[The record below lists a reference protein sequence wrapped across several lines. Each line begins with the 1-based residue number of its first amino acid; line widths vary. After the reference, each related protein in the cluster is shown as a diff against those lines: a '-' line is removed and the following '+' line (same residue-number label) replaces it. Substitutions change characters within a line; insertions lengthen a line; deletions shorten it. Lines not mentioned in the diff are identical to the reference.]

1 MIQPMHL
8 NERMKIIV
16 SVILVVIVIAA
27 TSISLYYVYEKA
39 SLPQIGVQTFNSTRT
54 FNSNVSWEDDCE
66 FLPAVTSISKI
77 SEPGYKNS
85 SITLTVLPGIGIF
98 EGLNFFMRVW
108 INGSLPWN
116 LKPSELVITQSFQS
130 PDVPYY
136 VYELKNEYLCS
147 TYTNNTN
154 ISIKKYPGGYPSAYT
169 FNSSANATMNIDE
182 YFANDSLSSNTS
194 TYHFSSFVVLC
205 GVVAPF
211 NVKNASAHNWTLLDL
226 LPDDFTTGITITGL
240 SKTVQEHVQI
250 DIMRGED
257 TNREKNISANPYS
270 YTFKESGL
278 NGNTWSVTLKWSG
291 GS

>member
-1 MIQPMHL
+1 MMPFTTKKKTMIL
-8 NERMKIIV
+8 AV
-16 SVILVVIVIAA
+16 VAVIVVAA
-27 TSISLYYVYEKA
+27 PLSYFYYTHQN
-39 SLPQIGVQTFNSTRT
+39 SQPLPQIGVQTFNTTRT
-54 FNSNVSWEDDCE
+54 FNSNLSFENNNEC
-66 FLPAVTSISKI
+66 LPAVTSISKI

-116 LKPSELVITQSFQS
+116 LKPSALIITQSFQS

-240 SKTVQEHVQI
+240 SKTIQEHVQI
-250 DIMRGED
+250 DIMKGGES
-257 TNREKNISANPYS
+257 N
-270 YTFKESGL
+270 
-278 NGNTWSVTLKWSG
+278 
-291 GS
+291 

>member
-1 MIQPMHL
+1 MHL

-16 SVILVVIVIAA
+16 AVILVVIVIAA

-54 FNSNVSWEDDCE
+54 FNSNVSCE
-66 FLPAVTSISKI
+66 SANQCLSAITALSKI

-85 SITLTVLPGIGIF
+85 SITLTVLPSILLF
-98 EGLNFFMRVW
+98 EGLNFYLKVW

-116 LKPSELVITQSFQS
+116 LKPSALIITQSFQS

-154 ISIKKYPGGYPSAYT
+154 ISIKKYPAAYPSAYT

-194 TYHFSSFVVLC
+194 TYHFSSFVYLTLR
-205 GVVAPF
+205 VAPF
-211 NVKNASAHNWTLLDL
+211 NVKNGTAHNWTLLDL